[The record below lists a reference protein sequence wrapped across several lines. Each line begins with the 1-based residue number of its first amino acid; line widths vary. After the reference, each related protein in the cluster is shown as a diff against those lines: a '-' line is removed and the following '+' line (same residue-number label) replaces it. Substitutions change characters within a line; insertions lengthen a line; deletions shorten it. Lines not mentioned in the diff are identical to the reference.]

1 MDTRALFDLS
11 GEVAVVTGAGRG
23 IGEGI
28 ARTFAGA
35 GASVVVAA
43 RRSHEV
49 ERVAAEIAADGG
61 AALAVPTDV
70 TDPAAL
76 AYLAEA
82 TKERF
87 GRCSI
92 WVNNAGGSPVRSPL
106 RELERAVWDQT
117 IALNLTAVWEAAVV
131 AAGAMETG
139 SIINVSSLAGFG
151 PVPGS
156 GHYAAAKAAVHSLT
170 QTLARELAPD
180 IRVNAIAPGQVP
192 TEVMMEA
199 LDLGDAD
206 LEQFRTRS
214 RIPLERFGTPED
226 IGAAALYLA
235 SPAAAWVT
243 GQILVVSGGH

>member
-49 ERVAAEIAADGG
+49 ERVASEIEADGG

-76 AYLAEA
+76 AHLAEA

-87 GRCSI
+87 GHCSI

-106 RELERAVWDQT
+106 LELERDVWDQT

-139 SIINVSSLAGFG
+139 TIINVSSLAGFG

-170 QTLARELAPD
+170 QTLARELAPN
-180 IRVNAIAPGQVP
+180 IRVNAIAPGMVP

-199 LDLGDAD
+199 LDLGDD
-206 LEQFRTRS
+206 GLEQFRTRA
-214 RIPLERFGTPED
+214 RIPLERFGTPDD

-235 SPAAAWVT
+235 SPGGAWVT